1 MRSFSLTRRTALAVS
16 AAIAL
21 MTTSGAAMAESV
33 IHWLHL
39 EAVPEIVEVWRG
51 IADDYEKA
59 NPGVKIEMQFI
70 ANQDFKA
77 KLPTLLQS
85 NEAPSFFYSW
95 SGGVLKA
102 QSETGALRDV
112 TEVLNNHPE
121 WMKEIMPSA
130 IEGMTFDGKVWG
142 VPYKTGNVSFFYN
155 KALLAQAGVDPTAI
169 KTWDDFLAAVQKLKD
184 AGITPL
190 AGGGADKW
198 PIHFYWSYL
207 AMREAGEAGFA
218 AAKAQ
223 DGDGFMNAAFIH
235 AGEKLAALG
244 AMEPF
249 QPGYLAAK
257 WNDSLGA
264 FADGKT
270 AMILGFEN
278 NNLSQANA
286 ATDNEGLADDNLGR
300 FDFPVIDGA
309 PGLHTDYLGRLN
321 GWAVTKDAP
330 PETEDFLMYLSSPDI
345 QRVLAEKT
353 LILPVARSAADG
365 VTNALVKESAD
376 ALANETWHQNFLDQD
391 LGPNV
396 GAVVNDMS
404 IEIVTGQMAPED
416 ATQQIQDA
424 YALEN

>member
-1 MRSFSLTRRTALAVS
+1 MIRRAALAATASVALL
-16 AAIAL
+16 AA
-21 MTTSGAAMAESV
+21 SGTAMAESV

-39 EAVPEIVEVWRG
+39 EAVPETVDVWRG
-51 IADDYEKA
+51 IADEYEAA
-59 NPGVKIEMQFI
+59 NPGVTIEMQFI
-70 ANQDFKA
+70 ENQAFKA

-85 NEAPSFFYSW
+85 DEAPSFFYSW

-112 TEVLNNHPE
+112 TEVLNADPE
-121 WMKEIMPSA
+121 WQKEIMPSS
-130 IEGMTFDGKVWG
+130 IEGMIFDDKIWA

-155 KALLAQAGVDPTAI
+155 KDLMSEADVDPTAI
-169 KTWDDFLAAVQKLKD
+169 KTWDEFLAAAQKLKD

-190 AGGGADKW
+190 AAGGADNW

-207 AMREAGEAGFA
+207 AMREAGREGFA

-223 DGDGFMNAAFIH
+223 EGEGFMDPPFIR
-235 AGEKLAALG
+235 AGAKLAELG

-257 WNDSLGA
+257 WNDALGA

-286 ATDNEGLADDNLGR
+286 ATDNQGLPDEKMGR
-300 FDFPVIDGA
+300 FDFPVIEGA

-330 PETEDFLMYLSSPDI
+330 PETEDFLMYLSSPDV

-353 LILPVARSAADG
+353 LILPVAKSASDG
-365 VTNALVKESAD
+365 VTNGLVKESAD
-376 ALANETWHQNFLDQD
+376 ALADETWHQNFLDQD
-391 LGPNV
+391 LGPSV

-404 IEIVTGQMAPED
+404 IEIVTGQMSPED

-424 YALEN
+424 YLLEN